1 MGIAFCFL
9 VDNCDINLP
18 KIDVVFIAFRLKT
31 AMATITVGSTVG
43 YDANAKKWSKD
54 QVIRLV
60 HPAFMPIVTE
70 AELIGRSNW
79 CEKIYQ
85 ITVTALPDKAVE
97 VAQFLKGNLKQ
108 DRVYVAADDQTY
120 VLSGDDV
127 LSGKTQSLSLPL
139 KLFSQD
145 AHRLLVEE
153 SRNIDPQIPMIV
165 RTDAVE
171 FSWFGNTLP
180 TRYAKMSDEEFLTC
194 VLEYQKRLP
203 TVFA

>member
-31 AMATITVGSTVG
+31 AMATITVGST
-43 YDANAKKWSKD
+43 WPRD
-54 QVIRLV
+54 QVVRLV
-60 HPAFMPIVTE
+60 HPAFTPIVKE
-70 AELIGRSNW
+70 ARSNW
-79 CEKIYQ
+79 CEKVYQ
-85 ITVTALPDKAVE
+85 ITVAALPDKAVE